1 MWFVQ
6 DVFLKWSIWWNV
18 PEKKTENKNF
28 SFFRCYREL
37 QMRHKTRGGAH
48 LNYNQTETDNL
59 SLSFSHAAYKTEC
72 FLYGSIILNLG
83 QKYCAVAETNL
94 CWSHA
99 GKMCLF
105 YQLKAGKQLL
115 TVPLSQGGT
124 TAGSSAWFARVHCH
138 VSLMTQPR

>member
-18 PEKKTENKNF
+18 PEKKQKKTSPSSDVIANYKCVIKREAGHTLITIRQRQTTFHCHFHMLRIKLNV
-28 SFFRCYREL
+28 SF
-37 QMRHKTRGGAH
+37 TAP
-48 LNYNQTETDNL
+48 
-59 SLSFSHAAYKTEC
+59 SF
-72 FLYGSIILNLG
+72 LDLG